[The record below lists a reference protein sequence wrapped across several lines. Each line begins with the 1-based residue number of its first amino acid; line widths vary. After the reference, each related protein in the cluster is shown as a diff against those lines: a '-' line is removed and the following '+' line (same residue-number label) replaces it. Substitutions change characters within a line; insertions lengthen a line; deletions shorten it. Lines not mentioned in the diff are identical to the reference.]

1 MEATSIKKSTRTT
14 FGRMCVEVD
23 KQLYWFEQKADGIH
37 VRKRYAQSGART
49 ISFATLVRLAGALET
64 CKPAPSNYFKP

>member
-1 MEATSIKKSTRTT
+1 
-14 FGRMCVEVD
+14 VEVD

-49 ISFATLVRLAGALET
+49 ISFATLVGLAGALET